1 MENIPQIVRHGEV
14 ILKPISNLPDKVIL
28 KEETNKQIIAHSE
41 TGHHHTLVSDLP
53 TQKFQ
58 VLTDDNGNTY
68 LKLTNTATLIH
79 EKTGKEVHSPHKI
92 MPAIYQIVIKKQFN
106 YFLKAIERVRD

>member
-1 MENIPQIVRHGEV
+1 MKPQTIRHGEV
-14 ILKPISNLPDKVIL
+14 LLKPISKLPNNTIL

-53 TQKFQ
+53 AQKFQ
-58 VLTDDNGNTY
+58 ILTDDNGNSY
-68 LKLTNTATLIH
+68 LKLNSSATLIH
-79 EKTGKEVHSPHKI
+79 EKTGSEVHTPHKI

-106 YFLKAIERVRD
+106 YFSKAIEKVRD